1 MKKALIFMLSFQILF
16 SNDESISHLKNEL
29 LNLKRQKILKD
40 MDIEE
45 NSWISPATIS
55 ASFEKNKDSTDA
67 LSENQRISASWSQ
80 DIFRSGGIQALID
93 KAKASGKADLIGI
106 DMERSQYLKDIFTY
120 LSKMKRDEL
129 VVEQNKLTLQ
139 NSEIDLIIIKKQYEV
154 GNKDITDLNRAI
166 LDKDNART
174 TLIIS
179 QNTLQS
185 YITELK
191 KLIGE
196 NDIANIQIPAIP
208 LITKNEYLV
217 RNMELEQ
224 YSALVQR
231 DIAAQQVTKSSYLPK
246 LTLNGSVGYNKYE
259 GNNIGYDGD
268 SYSYGV
274 TLSMPIDYNA
284 ENSIES
290 SQLQLLQTKT
300 SLMDRKAEIEEEYDN
315 SIVNIKT
322 YKQKINVAKEM
333 KEIYKSLYK
342 TTKAQSATGFKTNYD
357 AEYIKNSLTIQD
369 LEIKIQEYNILIE
382 KIALYFNLTH

>member
-1 MKKALIFMLSFQILF
+1 MLSFQILF

-333 KEIYKSLYK
+333 KKIYKSLYK